1 MIKVV
6 ITGAE
11 CSGKTTL
18 AEALAQHYQVPLI
31 PEYAREYL
39 NNLDRPYLQ
48 SDLRHIAIGQ
58 LELENKYTAE
68 DLIICDTSMLVIKVW
83 SQIKYNSVHPWLTM
97 LYADSTPDL
106 YLLPH
111 WDIPYQADPLREHP
125 SDRKTVYDT
134 YVNELSMQDAPWIAV
149 SGSPIERL
157 EKSVEQIENIID
169 G

>member
-6 ITGAE
+6 ITGTE

-18 AEALAQHYQVPLI
+18 AENLAQHYQVPYV

-58 LELENKYTAE
+58 LELEKKYIAN

-97 LYADSTPDL
+97 L
-106 YLLPH
+106 
-111 WDIPYQADPLREHP
+111 
-125 SDRKTVYDT
+125 
-134 YVNELSMQDAPWIAV
+134 LSLIH
-149 SGSPIERL
+149 I
-157 EKSVEQIENIID
+157 
-169 G
+169 

>member
-1 MIKVV
+1 
-6 ITGAE
+6 
-11 CSGKTTL
+11 
-18 AEALAQHYQVPLI
+18 
-31 PEYAREYL
+31 
-39 NNLDRPYLQ
+39 
-48 SDLRHIAIGQ
+48 
-58 LELENKYTAE
+58 
-68 DLIICDTSMLVIKVW
+68 MLVIKVW

-125 SDRKTVYDT
+125 SDRKMLYDT
-134 YVNELSMQDAPWIAV
+134 YINELSMQDAPWIAV

-157 EKSVEQIENIID
+157 EKSVEQIEKVID